1 MVVEE
6 DASLCQLLSEAL
18 RNKGAR
24 VDQAESGLA
33 VRDLFGSDI
42 THDLILLDLALPSV
56 DGFGMLEWLRPY
68 HEQLPIL
75 VISASTAMEDRLTA
89 FELGADDFL
98 VKPFA
103 PAELVARAEALLRR
117 QSYRTPSISVVAD
130 LRLLRE
136 ERRAERNGRRI
147 PLTAREFSILDHMM
161 KSPRGRLS
169 RAALLAEVWNL
180 PSDATSN
187 VLDVYINYLRDKIDR
202 PGERKLIH
210 TIRGFGYELRG

>member
-1 MVVEE
+1 MIVED
-6 DASLCQLLSEAL
+6 DASLCQLLHKAL
-18 RNKGAR
+18 LNKGAR
-24 VDQAESGLA
+24 VDQAESRLG
-33 VRDLFGSDI
+33 VRDLLGSEI

-56 DGFGMLEWLRPY
+56 DGFGVLEWLRPC
-68 HEQLPIL
+68 HEHLPVL
-75 VISASTAMEDRLTA
+75 VISASTAIEDRLTA
-89 FELGADDFL
+89 FQLGADDFL

-103 PAELVARAEALLRR
+103 LAELVARVEALLRR
-117 QSYRTPSISVVAD
+117 HSYRMPNISVVAD

-136 ERRAERNGRRI
+136 ERRAERNGRII
-147 PLTAREFSILDHMM
+147 PLTRREFSILDHMM

-180 PSDATSN
+180 PPDTTSN